1 MHHIAQNVTRHVTSH
16 TSHVTRH
23 MLTLP
28 LGVLATAMGDLAG
41 ETMTGEGV
49 SLQIKLLK
57 TPLEMQLQHPPVFVL
72 LLLLLL
78 LLSNQR
84 SEGALHNR
92 ALTLLLLLLL
102 LTGNEIHIQSQR
114 SIDLH
119 KRHA

>member
-1 MHHIAQNVTRHVTSH
+1 
-16 TSHVTRH
+16 

-41 ETMTGEGV
+41 ETMTGDGV
-49 SLQIKLLK
+49 FLQVKLLE
-57 TPLEMQLQHPPVFVL
+57 TPLEMKLQHPPVFVV
-72 LLLLLL
+72 LLLLL

-84 SEGALHNR
+84 SKGALHNR

-114 SIDLH
+114 PINLH
-119 KRHA
+119 KRQA